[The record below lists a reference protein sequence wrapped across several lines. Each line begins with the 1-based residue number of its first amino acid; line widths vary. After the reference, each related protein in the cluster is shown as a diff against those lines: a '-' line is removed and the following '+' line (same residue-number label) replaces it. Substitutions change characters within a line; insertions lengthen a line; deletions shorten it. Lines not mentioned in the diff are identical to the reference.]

1 MDFDLSRDHELIR
14 RTARE
19 FAVNEVAPVA
29 EHLDQ
34 RKEFPYEIVRKLG
47 ELGSW
52 GSRSPMRRSV
62 RGSQPVREW
71 ELRQLGGYGTISK
84 PLRRSDEAFPAESV
98 AWPVRR

>member
-34 RKEFPYEIVRKLG
+34 RKEFPYELVRKLG
-47 ELGSW
+47 ELGFM
-52 GSRSPMRRSV
+52 GIPFADA
-62 RGSQPVREW
+62 
-71 ELRQLGGYGTISK
+71 T
-84 PLRRSDEAFPAESV
+84 
-98 AWPVRR
+98 